1 MILAPNMEPKCIQIE
16 GKNVALAPSGSS
28 GNALQIQLRFFVV
41 VRGLWEPFA
50 LPLALFLI
58 ILGAF
63 GVPLGAFG
71 PQIGRQNLPKL
82 QKRTPMP
89 AETKNC
95 QELAEIPP
103 RTAENPPRTAENPPR
118 TRPEPAVRT
127 PNKKIF
133 HITASTNRLRSPT
146 DAPTKRL
153 EQKWGGG
160 APPWGDFN

>member
-1 MILAPNMEPKCIQIE
+1 MLGRSPLFSNPK
-16 GKNVALAPSGSS
+16 
-28 GNALQIQLRFFVV
+28 RFANTASFFC
-41 VRGLWEPFA
+41 RFWRP
-50 LPLALFLI
+50 
-58 ILGAF
+58 LGAF
-63 GVPLGAFG
+63 CPPSGPLFAHSGSLWGALEAFG

-82 QKRTPMP
+82 QKWTPTP
-89 AETKNC
+89 GETKNC
-95 QELAEIPP
+95 QEFAEIPP

-127 PNKKIF
+127 SSKKIF
-133 HITASTNRLRSPT
+133 HDTASTNRLRSPT